1 MTMAAGHR
9 GEGGD
14 QQLISTNDFRTGA
27 TVDIDG
33 QPWVVIEFQHV
44 KPGKGSAFVRSKLKN
59 VVTGSVVEK
68 TFRAGEKLARAVLER
83 REVQYLYGAGDDYT
97 FMDTQT
103 FDQVTLNTGQIGDN
117 KRFLL
122 ENMNLFLVH
131 YNERLIGVE
140 MPNSVELKV
149 VRADPGLRGDTA
161 SGGSKP
167 VTLETGYVV
176 HVPLFIQEGD
186 LLRIDTRSGLY
197 IERA

>member
-1 MTMAAGHR
+1 
-9 GEGGD
+9 
-14 QQLISTNDFRTGA
+14 LISTNDFRTGA

>member
-1 MTMAAGHR
+1 
-9 GEGGD
+9 
-14 QQLISTNDFRTGA
+14 LISTNDFRTGA
-27 TVDIDG
+27 TVEIDG
-33 QPWVVIEFQHV
+33 HPWVVVEFQHV

-68 TFRAGEKLARAVLER
+68 TFRAGEKLPRAILER

-97 FMDTQT
+97 FMDKQT
-103 FDQVTLNTGQIGDN
+103 FDQFTLSASQVGDN

-122 ENMNLFLVH
+122 DNTDLFLVYH
-131 YNERLIGVE
+131 NERLIGVD

-167 VTLETGYVV
+167 VTLETGHIV

-186 LLRIDTRSGLY
+186 VLRIDTRSGLY